1 MGQVPPPLSSNSHQ
15 KRSQHNSGSSST
27 SKASSVP
34 VSPSSVSAQQQ
45 LMDTLANNSSD
56 PPRTFPELNITVKTV
71 AKHSQAKLGGAA
83 AAAPSLNQ
91 GRELDDLEN
100 ELERELEELDD
111 VEPDATGIS
120 TAPDM
125 FAEDDLEPPGQTVR
139 VKPTPPKQM
148 KPPAPL
154 PPPQAALQAPNKEKK
169 VEALQFVRRADGK
182 GI

>member
-1 MGQVPPPLSSNSHQ
+1 
-15 KRSQHNSGSSST
+15 
-27 SKASSVP
+27 
-34 VSPSSVSAQQQ
+34 
-45 LMDTLANNSSD
+45 MDTLANNSSD

-91 GRELDDLEN
+91 GRKLSELDDLEN

-125 FAEDDLEPPGQTVR
+125 FAGMAT
-139 VKPTPPKQM
+139 K
-148 KPPAPL
+148 
-154 PPPQAALQAPNKEKK
+154 
-169 VEALQFVRRADGK
+169 FSFC
-182 GI
+182 